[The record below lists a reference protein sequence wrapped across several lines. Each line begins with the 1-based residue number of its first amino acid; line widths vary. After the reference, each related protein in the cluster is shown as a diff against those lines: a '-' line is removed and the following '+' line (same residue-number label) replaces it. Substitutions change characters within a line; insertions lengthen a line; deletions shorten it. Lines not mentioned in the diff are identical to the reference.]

1 MRKTLFTTATLCALA
16 LSAGAAG
23 AASLAPGLQLA
34 SAPFLTVDGAAAND
48 SFFGFG
54 FTGLLDEDVDGDG
67 APETLSVQLAGAF
80 TLTGGILD
88 AFTLSVFDGPTEI
101 FSGDAIQTGFVIV
114 SNGDD
119 SLEFLITTPSL
130 PLPVFAV
137 VSGAFGDDADGV
149 FGTGFGGALGTDAT
163 LTITQ
168 VVPLPGALP
177 LLAGGLGALA
187 ALRVGRAR
195 SARRNG
201 ATERG

>member
-1 MRKTLFTTATLCALA
+1 M
-16 LSAGAAG
+16 
-23 AASLAPGLQLA
+23 
-34 SAPFLTVDGAAAND
+34 
-48 SFFGFG
+48 
-54 FTGLLDEDVDGDG
+54 
-67 APETLSVQLAGAF
+67 
-80 TLTGGILD
+80 
-88 AFTLSVFDGPTEI
+88 
-101 FSGDAIQTGFVIV
+101 IV

-119 SLEFLITTPSL
+119 SLEYLITTPSL